1 MLTQERLKELL
12 ILDEDTGI
20 FTRRVVTGK
29 GGFGCQIGDICGS
42 IYPNGYIRIRVDNI
56 YYPRSHLVWL
66 YIKGTLPHNTIDHIN
81 RNRDDDRPSNLREVV
96 NVDNYKNMK
105 LFNTN
110 KSGHVGVSWHKKGQ
124 KWMAVIMVNYKQ
136 KYLGLFNS
144 IEEAI
149 KAREKASM
157 LYGFD
162 PTHGKSPCIN
172 QPIL

>member
-20 FTRRVVTGK
+20 FTRRTTIGK
-29 GGFGCQIGDICGS
+29 GGFGCQEGDTCGGLS
-42 IYPNGYIRIRVDNI
+42 TNGYIRISVNNK

-66 YIKGTLPHNTIDHIN
+66 YITGSLPTKTIDHIN
-81 RNRDDDRPSNLREVV
+81 RNRQDDRPTNLREVD
-96 NVDNYKNMK
+96 NIDNYKNMK

-136 KYLGLFNS
+136 QYLGLFNS
-144 IEEAI
+144 IQEAVN
-149 KAREKASM
+149 AREQASIF
-157 LYGFD
+157 YGFD
-162 PTHGKSPCIN
+162 TTHGKKPFIN
-172 QPIL
+172 